1 MLVEA
6 NGMVDL
12 LKGYFP
18 TLDYAI
24 SSLTSDSSYVALF
37 EVLKILILTIIGTFA
52 YIFIAQKIYFKGL
65 VGNLFSSSKRKT
77 VKIDEKKYKDSRLY
91 KSYIAKEFKCLI
103 RNPIFFLQC
112 LLPAVLIPILMIAL
126 VVLEMKNYNASLI
139 NEQLKS
145 FNTNTYIIAC
155 VILSVIQFFSM
166 FIYISITAIS
176 RDGKNAVFMKYIPV
190 SLYKQ
195 YIYKCIPNIVMGSIT
210 SIISIVVANIIL
222 KLDMLMI
229 VLVFI
234 AAIIMNVAES
244 IILIIIDLKR
254 PKLEWD
260 SEYAVVKQNFN
271 LIFPMIISMIAIFII
286 ILAGVFLTNIN
297 VYIGIIILSLIFAII
312 LYFANMYLYKNQNRL
327 ASRIM

>member
-24 SSLTSDSSYVALF
+24 VSLTSDSIFVALF
-37 EVLKILILTIIGTFA
+37 EVLKILILTIIGTFV

-65 VGNLFSSSKRKT
+65 IGNLFSTSKRKV
-77 VKIDEKKYKDSRLY
+77 VKIDEKKYKDSSLY

-103 RNPIFFLQC
+103 RNPIFFMQC

-126 VVLEMKNYNASLI
+126 VVLEMKNYNTSQI

-145 FNTNTYIIAC
+145 FNVDTYIIAC

-195 YIYKCIPNIVMGSIT
+195 YIYKCIPNILMGT
-210 SIISIVVANIIL
+210 VTTIISIVAANIIL
-222 KLDMLMI
+222 HLDIIMI
-229 VLVFI
+229 VLLFI
-234 AAIIMNVAES
+234 LSTIINIVNS

-271 LIFPMIISMIAIFII
+271 LIFPMLTSMATILIIVLS
-286 ILAGVFLTNIN
+286 GVFMANIN
-297 VYIGIIILSLIFAII
+297 VYVGIIILTLIFTGI
-312 LYFANMYLYKNQNRL
+312 LYFVNMYLYKNQNNL
-327 ASRIM
+327 ANKIM